1 MRNILLMMLLALAC
15 NSAMAEWVKVGSN
28 DTDTLYA
35 DPTSII
41 KSAYK
46 VKMRTLYNYKTP
58 IKVAGGT
65 ILSTDAQEE
74 YDCKENQART
84 LLLSFYSKNMGKG
97 KKVYTDPDLHNWT
110 PVRPGSARETLWSFA
125 CKKK

>member
-1 MRNILLMMLLALAC
+1 MRNILLMMLLAAAC

-46 VKMRTLYNYKTP
+46 VKMRTLYNYKIS
-58 IKVAGGT
+58 IKVDAGGT
-65 ILSTDAQEE
+65 ILSADAQEE
-74 YDCKENQART
+74 YDCRENRART
-84 LLLSFYSKNMGKG
+84 LFFSFY
-97 KKVYTDPDLHNWT
+97 
-110 PVRPGSARETLWSFA
+110 
-125 CKKK
+125 